1 MDKSLPSYFGR
12 VGSKSRL
19 KDKIYRM
26 MPNDFKTFVEPY
38 VGGGAVMLGYKFK
51 PGQKIVIND
60 LDSELMKNYKIMKK
74 GVRITPAILARYN
87 NQSAAFQQKILDSPS

>member
-1 MDKSLPSYFGR
+1 MDKSLPSFFGR
-12 VGSKSRL
+12 VGSKTRL

-26 MPNDFKTFVEPY
+26 MPPDFKTYVEPY

-60 LDSELMKNYKIMKK
+60 LDKTLISPDGENLKK
-74 GVRITPAILARYN
+74 STIPLARC
-87 NQSAAFQQKILDSPS
+87 